1 MNRPDF
7 VWGGLLEG
15 RGWGTERP
23 CGRGLAGVREP
34 PEGVSVS
41 PRPAWGVSWE
51 GRGVPVGGQ
60 RRAQTRGGGGLA
72 PPSNMAIS
80 LGRGPALIT
89 RVLGPGEELD
99 LYLLWE
105 LSLQKGARAHR
116 AEPRLGYLGGHLTGQ
131 HKGTVIKQCLEK

>member
-1 MNRPDF
+1 MGD
-7 VWGGLLEG
+7 
-15 RGWGTERP
+15 
-23 CGRGLAGVREP
+23 
-34 PEGVSVS
+34 
-41 PRPAWGVSWE
+41 
-51 GRGVPVGGQ
+51 RGVHRPGEVG
-60 RRAQTRGGGGLA
+60 AGGGLA

-80 LGRGPALIT
+80 LGRGPALII
-89 RVLGPGEELD
+89 RALGPGEELD

>member
-1 MNRPDF
+1 MGD
-7 VWGGLLEG
+7 
-15 RGWGTERP
+15 
-23 CGRGLAGVREP
+23 
-34 PEGVSVS
+34 
-41 PRPAWGVSWE
+41 
-51 GRGVPVGGQ
+51 RGVHRPGEVG
-60 RRAQTRGGGGLA
+60 AGGGLA
-72 PPSNMAIS
+72 PPSSMAIS